1 MVNFVNSHQNLTLS
15 DEDIRRFWD
24 LETIGIS
31 ANQDRSFSAKDTK
44 LLEEFRASFRVEDQ
58 RRVVCLPKRQDITL
72 PSNRINAEARL
83 NNLMKRLENN
93 EELKQVYYDHMQNY
107 ITRGQVETA
116 PAEEPTSTVFYLP
129 HQAVKKEKHGKT
141 KWRIVFDASS
151 HEANAPSLN
160 DVLEM
165 GPNLLPEIVAILLRF
180 RLHPT
185 ASQRYYT
192 SVPSISPE

>member
-31 ANQDRSFSAKDTK
+31 ANQDRSLSAKDTK
-44 LLEEFRASFRVEDQ
+44 LLEEFRESFRVEDQ

-72 PSNRINAEARL
+72 PNNRINAEARL
-83 NNLMKRLENN
+83 NNLRKRLENN

-165 GPNLLPEIVAILLRF
+165 GPKLLPEIVDILLRF

-185 ASQRYYT
+185 TIVSDITQAFLN
-192 SVPSISPE
+192 